1 MSVGAALFSF
11 DSSGIL
17 VAFSQL
23 IKLLLLFR
31 YINVFFGDLLEN
43 FMEALGEKLEVQT
56 MDQRSLILN

>member
-56 MDQRSLILN
+56 MD

>member
-17 VAFSQL
+17 IAFSQL
-23 IKLLLLFR
+23 IRLLLLFR

-56 MDQRSLILN
+56 MD

>member
-17 VAFSQL
+17 IAFSQL
-23 IKLLLLFR
+23 IRLLLLFR